1 MNRRPILLLAG
12 LLLLGVNPFTSA
24 NAQNPILMKL
34 GTATVNDS
42 TQKWLEIFAKHVEED
57 SGGRIKGE
65 VYPGSQL
72 GSSESMIEQVELGII
87 QGEAGS
93 PEFITGL
100 DSRYQVLSA
109 AGLFKD
115 VAHANRVLQDPKFNK
130 AFLSL
135 GADKRIIGVGLLI
148 GAPTV
153 FATRKPIHTLAD
165 FNGLKIRVLGGHMQ
179 QAQVR
184 ALNMSPVP
192 MSLGDVMPALQQG
205 TLDGVL
211 GGLPVLTALHYYDVA
226 KYIVETN
233 HGLLAAI
240 GIISQKWFASL
251 PPDLQAIV
259 IKDGQKASADVYQF
273 SVDDISRARQK
284 WLAGGGKITKL
295 DAADQATMMK
305 KMEAVSEQE
314 MSANP
319 KDKAIFDL
327 MRSTAERTENSN

>member
-1 MNRRPILLLAG
+1 MKLISRTLLAVLVLVG
-12 LLLLGVNPFTSA
+12 AALSSRVL
-24 NAQNPILMKL
+24 AQNPIVMKL
-34 GTATVNDS
+34 GTATINDS
-42 TQKWLEIFAKHVEED
+42 THEWLKIFAKHVEED

-65 VYPGSQL
+65 IYPASQL
-72 GSSESMIEQVELGII
+72 GSSESMIEQVQLGVI

-93 PEFITGL
+93 PEFLTGL

-115 VAHANRVLQDPKFNK
+115 VPHANRVLQDPEFNK
-130 AFLSL
+130 AFLNL
-135 GADKRIIGVGLLI
+135 GADKRIIGVGLLV
-148 GAPTV
+148 GAPSV
-153 FATRKPIHTLAD
+153 FDTRKPIHKLSD

-211 GGLPVLTALHYYDVA
+211 GGLPVLTALHYYDAA

-240 GIISQKWFASL
+240 GIISQKWYASL
-251 PPDLQAIV
+251 PTDLQAII
-259 IKDGQKASADVYQF
+259 IKAGQKASADVYQF
-273 SVDDISRARQK
+273 SVDDINRARQK
-284 WLAGGGKITKL
+284 WLASGGEITKL
-295 DAADQATMMK
+295 DAADQDKMMK
-305 KMEAVSEQE
+305 EMEAVSEHE
-314 MSANP
+314 MSENP
-319 KDKAIFDL
+319 KDKKMFDL
-327 MRSTAERTENSN
+327 LRKTAERTAN

>member
-1 MNRRPILLLAG
+1 MKLISGSLLAALLLLAAAFPSG
-12 LLLLGVNPFTSA
+12 AL
-24 NAQNPILMKL
+24 AQNPIVMKL
-34 GTATVNDS
+34 GTATLNDS
-42 TQKWLEIFAKHVEED
+42 THEWLKIFAKYVEQD

-65 VYPGSQL
+65 VYPASQL
-72 GSSESMIEQVELGII
+72 GSSESMIEQVQLGVI

-93 PEFITGL
+93 PEFLTGL
-100 DSRYQVLSA
+100 NSRYQVLSA

-115 VAHANRVLQDPKFNK
+115 VPHANRVLQDPEFNK
-130 AFLSL
+130 AFLGL

-148 GAPTV
+148 GAPSI
-153 FATRKPIHTLAD
+153 FATRKPIHKLSD
-165 FNGLKIRVLGGHMQ
+165 FDGLKIRVLGGHMQ

-211 GGLPVLTALHYYDVA
+211 GGLPVLTALRYYDVA

-240 GIISQKWFASL
+240 GIISQKWHAAL

-259 IKDGQKASADVYQF
+259 IEAGKKASADVYQF
-273 SVDDISRARQK
+273 SVDDINRARQK
-284 WLAGGGKITKL
+284 WLASGGEITKL
-295 DAADQATMMK
+295 DPADQDKMMK
-305 KMEAVSEQE
+305 EMEAVSERE
-314 MSANP
+314 MSAKP
-319 KDKAIFDL
+319 QDKEMFDL
-327 MRSTAERTENSN
+327 LRKTAERTAN